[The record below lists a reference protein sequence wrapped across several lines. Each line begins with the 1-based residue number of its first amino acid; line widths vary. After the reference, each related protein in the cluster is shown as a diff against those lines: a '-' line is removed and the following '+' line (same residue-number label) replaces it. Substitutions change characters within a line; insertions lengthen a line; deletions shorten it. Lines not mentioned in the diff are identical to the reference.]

1 MMDVSNYNF
10 TLYRS
15 DFGVGVINRV
25 ADLFNTYYA
34 DLEIVKAKIINGGWG
49 TGRLVIFRI
58 IDRKAKVSPL
68 MEVEYV
74 GRYTTKRKEE
84 KFLDV
89 YRVDGEEMTFSNP
102 NNGTETS
109 TKIFDKLV
117 ERLLIII

>member
-1 MMDVSNYNF
+1 MDVSNYNF